1 MNLKED
7 KELARQGMKEE
18 TSEAGSV
25 GGHSVLVRG
34 TESACEGEP
43 DKAGE
48 ARGSRVTQAVLR
60 DETEPRECW
69 EASA

>member
-1 MNLKED
+1 MNLKQD
-7 KELARQGMKEE
+7 KELARQGVKEE
-18 TSEAGSV
+18 TSEAASV

-34 TESACEGEP
+34 TEPACEGEP

-48 ARGSRVTQAVLR
+48 ARESRITQAVLR
-60 DETEPRECW
+60 DDTEPRERW